1 MLLLKE
7 VQGSRDTPH
16 HPACTPEI
24 FQLPISRPAAIR
36 RQLFR
41 QLHVAEDPSLSS
53 SMIQI
58 VAKPTR
64 YHNYGDQALQ
74 NVLSLANMKLTT
86 TSCICLVLCAHTIA
100 APTDP
105 KKTHDSFKWHST
117 KSLIAFGD
125 SYTYVQGTLGHRNY
139 TFIGD
144 ELNFSFTPEQLF
156 SNRIVQNLTGTAEGG
171 PNWVEFLTGCGV
183 QDGLHDPRECGIQ
196 LWDFAYA
203 GANTIEEAGFT
214 PLHHNHT
221 VSLERQI
228 EQFVSYGNPALE
240 SIHLNKNNALVAVW
254 IGINDINDLVS
265 TQGKNATFAPLY
277 EKIQKRVFKNVEK
290 IYSLG
295 YKDFLFMNLPPLD
308 RGPGTPKVN
317 ASLVSSFNKI
327 HAAYADI
334 FQAEHKD
341 AKVLQFDVN
350 SVLNSVLNRYQDY
363 GFKNVTDYCPAYN
376 QPDILTEFSKYG
388 CTELDTYFWYNSG
401 HLTSRTHDIMTKA
414 LRKWLVKQ

>member
-1 MLLLKE
+1 
-7 VQGSRDTPH
+7 
-16 HPACTPEI
+16 
-24 FQLPISRPAAIR
+24 
-36 RQLFR
+36 
-41 QLHVAEDPSLSS
+41 
-53 SMIQI
+53 
-58 VAKPTR
+58 
-64 YHNYGDQALQ
+64 
-74 NVLSLANMKLTT
+74 
-86 TSCICLVLCAHTIA
+86 
-100 APTDP
+100 
-105 KKTHDSFKWHST
+105 
-117 KSLIAFGD
+117 
-125 SYTYVQGTLGHRNY
+125 VQGTLGHQNY

-171 PNWVEFLTGCGV
+171 PNWVEFLTACGV
-183 QDGLHDPRECGIQ
+183 QDGFHDPRECGVQ

-221 VSLERQI
+221 VSFERQI

-240 SIHLNKNNALVAVW
+240 LIHLNKKNALVAVW

-265 TQGKNATFAPLY
+265 TQSKNATFAPLY
-277 EKIQKRVFKNVEK
+277 EKIQNRVFKNVEK
-290 IYSLG
+290 IYNLG

-334 FQAEHKD
+334 FQAKHKD